1 VLTQLTP
8 ALHGLYRAIS
18 STSFPWTYAQWGRL
32 TSHINTLCFPSVVD
46 RLNRLLVDILQNEDA
61 DEHTLK
67 FIQTFVSRYVAQG
80 RPLSGYFIVCCVME
94 TEWTVL
100 AQVLAPP
107 SPTNSSTITE
117 AAAANQAW
125 LSLMRNAAHELDISD
140 MEVEN
145 TLKTTIKYSTQC
157 FTDLFLQIRE
167 MEVEPSLDTYAW
179 ETMSESLVSEVTH
192 YLMTEPLRFR
202 CSEISLRLLRRSS

>member
-1 VLTQLTP
+1 
-8 ALHGLYRAIS
+8 
-18 STSFPWTYAQWGRL
+18 
-32 TSHINTLCFPSVVD
+32 
-46 RLNRLLVDILQNEDA
+46 
-61 DEHTLK
+61 
-67 FIQTFVSRYVAQG
+67 
-80 RPLSGYFIVCCVME
+80 ME

-107 SPTNSSTITE
+107 PPTNSSTITE

-167 MEVEPSLDTYAW
+167 MEVETSLDTYAW

-192 YLMTEPLRFR
+192 YLMTEPLRF
-202 CSEISLRLLRRSS
+202 CCPEISLRLLRRSS